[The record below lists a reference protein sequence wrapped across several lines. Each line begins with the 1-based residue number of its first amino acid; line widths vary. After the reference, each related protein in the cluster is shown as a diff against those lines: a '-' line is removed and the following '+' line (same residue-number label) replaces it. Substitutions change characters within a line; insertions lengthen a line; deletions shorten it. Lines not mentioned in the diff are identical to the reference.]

1 MINSYQQQHSGIISA
16 KSKTMMIPDNGK
28 FNGRQVVAPTITEK
42 LATDGGIDAISNCPD
57 PTGFVGTKDCR

>member
-1 MINSYQQQHSGIISA
+1 
-16 KSKTMMIPDNGK
+16 MMIPNNGK